1 MEMDE
6 KWKCLSLSCVR
17 LFATPWTI
25 AYQAPPSMGFSRQG
39 YWSELPFP
47 SPSPEKVL
55 SLCIWQFPE
64 ISPIKILF
72 QCEMSIS
79 PYHRE
84 YFHTHVLFNV
94 CVNCILP
101 PHGSVCARVCVCRV
115 CASSSLVW
123 HARVPPRVFAP
134 HVCQFAIAAGTG
146 VGRHGWI

>member
-1 MEMDE
+1 M
-6 KWKCLSLSCVR
+6 SLSCVR

-64 ISPIKILF
+64 ISPIKILL
-72 QCEMSIS
+72 QCEISIS

-101 PHGSVCARVCVCRV
+101 PHGSVCAHVCVCAV
-115 CASSSLVW
+115 C
-123 HARVPPRVFAP
+123 VPPLLWYDMPEYRLMC
-134 HVCQFAIAAGTG
+134 VCTSCLPVCNCSGDWRGQTWVDLIP
-146 VGRHGWI
+146 